1 MSERIIIEID
11 DTQLQVAL
19 ALTHELSNV
28 SKKITRGKSLDLA
41 LPSINRELRVM
52 LGQLPGM
59 RNVVQLYFLVRRQ
72 ERAYRIATDASIKP
86 ELGMMPLLLGT
97 LANVLILWGQVKIAL
112 DRLKRQEDEF
122 KNFVM
127 KTRNL
132 TLEEFDRER
141 VLWKYYLKGQP

>member
-41 LPSINRELRVM
+41 LPAINRELRVM

-59 RNVVQLYFLVRRQ
+59 RNAVQLYFLVRRQ